1 MTIRSTCRPPG
12 SWAALPVTIKL
23 IHHPARHGVAG
34 IRTSR
39 YRLPVDPPHIPAQE
53 REAADLLLLR
63 GVQRGDPAGLDAL
76 IDRYWLALVAYA
88 ARLLGDWDA
97 AEDAG
102 QEAFVR
108 LWERREQ
115 WTTEGSVRALLYQ
128 MVRNVALNQLKG
140 DDTHSRLLE
149 LRPAHPAPRTPVE
162 ELSAAEVQRAFED
175 AVAE

>member
-1 MTIRSTCRPPG
+1 MTIRSRCRPPG

-53 REAADLLLLR
+53 R
-63 GVQRGDPAGLDAL
+63 
-76 IDRYWLALVAYA
+76 
-88 ARLLGDWDA
+88 
-97 AEDAG
+97 
-102 QEAFVR
+102 
-108 LWERREQ
+108 REQ
-115 WTTEGSVRALLYQ
+115 WTTDGSVRALLYQ

-149 LRPAHPAPRTPVE
+149 LRAEHPAPRTPVE
-162 ELSAAEVQRAFED
+162 ELGAAEVQRAFED
-175 AVAE
+175 AVADLPERRREVFLLARL